1 MVPIKKLLDTVGTL
15 DTLRLNC
22 ANCVKCAMQKIASMH
37 AASMQHLPNAI
48 VSGSWLFLVIR

>member
-1 MVPIKKLLDTVGTL
+1 MVPIKKLHDTVGTL

-37 AASMQHLPNAI
+37 AALMQHLPNAI
-48 VSGSWLFLVIR
+48 VSDS